1 MSPRSV
7 PGFAPPDPAIERDIR
22 ARLEQVET
30 ALEKAVRADSDL
42 LAETSQ
48 YLLAA
53 GGKRFR
59 PMLVLLSGYLGD
71 PTDPRLDQ
79 RIGTRRG
86 APMVAAGLER
96 QVDRCASR
104 PLASLSQFT
113 IEIEDANGCRLKQWL
128 QPLRAQPGASQP
140 SDRR

>member
-59 PMLVLLSGYLGD
+59 PMPVLLSGYLGD
-71 PTDPRLDQ
+71 ASDPRLIPGSVAIELVHLATLYHDDE
-79 RIGTRRG
+79 IG
-86 APMVAAGLER
+86 
-96 QVDRCASR
+96 
-104 PLASLSQFT
+104 
-113 IEIEDANGCRLKQWL
+113 
-128 QPLRAQPGASQP
+128 RAHV
-140 SDRR
+140 